1 MNTVSI
7 PISIKIRNFF
17 NSQPEGQK
25 YIGDFGSQFFDDDA
39 SRVRSASHRAFMSFV
54 PSARERTEELEE
66 ERSCMEA
73 ACR

>member
-1 MNTVSI
+1 M
-7 PISIKIRNFF
+7 SIKIRNLF
-17 NSQPEGQK
+17 NSQPEGQR
-25 YIGDFGSQFFDDDA
+25 YIGDFGGQFFDDA

-66 ERSCMEA
+66 ESSCMEA